1 MTPFANS
8 GMVAA
13 MFNSMFFS
21 AIPFPHIDPVAFSIG
36 PVDVRW
42 YSIAYIVGL
51 LFALWYAKRL
61 VRNLAVW
68 GGKAPKTT
76 PHQLDD
82 LLLWATLGVILGG
95 RLGYVV
101 FYKPSMIVDDPL
113 QILQLWNGG
122 MSFHGGFLGVVAAT
136 YTFGR
141 RNSVPFLQLLD
152 LAAVTV
158 PVGLGL
164 GRLANFVRGELFG
177 RVSDVQWAMVFPEG
191 GPLPRHPSQLYE
203 FALEGVVLFA
213 VLMIGVHRGKILSR
227 SGMASGIFGIGYGL
241 SRIVVEFA
249 REPDAHVG
257 YIAGWGTLG
266 MIYSLPVIGAGIWL
280 IVYAKR
286 A

>member
-1 MTPFANS
+1 
-8 GMVAA
+8 
-13 MFNSMFFS
+13 MFDLMFIA

-42 YSIAYIVGL
+42 YSLAYIFGL
-51 LFALWYAKRL
+51 LFAVWYAKRL

-68 GGKAPKTT
+68 GGKVPKAK
-76 PHQLDD
+76 PQHIDD
-82 LLLWATLGVILGG
+82 LLLWTTLGVIFGG
-95 RLGYVV
+95 RVGYVL

-136 YTFGR
+136 YFFGR

-177 RVSDVQWAMVFPEG
+177 RASDVPWAMVFPDG
-191 GPLPRHPSQLYE
+191 GPMPRHPSQLYE

-213 VLMIGVHRGKILSR
+213 VLMFAVHKSKVLTR

-241 SRIVVEFA
+241 SRIAVEFA

-266 MIYSLPVIGAGIWL
+266 MIYSLPVIAAGIWL

-286 A
+286 EK

>member
-1 MTPFANS
+1 
-8 GMVAA
+8 
-13 MFNSMFFS
+13 MFDVMFLS

-36 PVDVRW
+36 PVAVRW
-42 YSIAYIVGL
+42 YSLAYIFGL
-51 LFALWYAKRL
+51 LFAVWYAKRL

-68 GGKAPKTT
+68 GGRAPKAT
-76 PHQLDD
+76 PQHIDD

-101 FYKPSMIVDDPL
+101 FYKPSMIFEDPL

-136 YTFGR
+136 FFFGR
-141 RNSVPFLQLLD
+141 KNGVPFLQLLD

-164 GRLANFVRGELFG
+164 GRLANFIRGELFG
-177 RVSDVQWAMVFPEG
+177 RVSDVQWAMVFPDG
-191 GPLPRHPSQLYE
+191 GPMPRHPSQLYE

-213 VLMIGVHRGKILSR
+213 VLMFGVHKGKVLRR

-241 SRIVVEFA
+241 SRIAVEFA

-286 A
+286 AK